1 MPRMFKRFRGLFLFV
16 MLLSVSVRIFT
27 GAPEAQVNFT
37 SLIVDQNPA
46 GHGVVDE
53 QKLLHQSV
61 IKGTLGASSIPEKHR
76 TYATYKKYVT
86 PDKSLSVELTHTK
99 RKAVR
104 ASDVTY
110 VKVSHI
116 HSSIFLPVANSP
128 PAVVSAHLHTHT
140 TTTDSSVVTENIL
153 GEITINHSAGEFRSS
168 KFQEY

>member
-16 MLLSVSVRIFT
+16 MLFSVSIRIFT

-37 SLIVDQNPA
+37 SLIVDHHPA
-46 GHGVVDE
+46 EHGAVDD

-76 TYATYKKYVT
+76 TYSTYKKYVT
-86 PDKSLSVELTHTK
+86 PDKSLSVELAHTK

-110 VKVSHI
+110 VNVSHI
-116 HSSIFLPVANSP
+116 YSSIFSPVANSP
-128 PAVVSAHLHTHT
+128 PEVVSAYLHTHT
-140 TTTDSSVVTENIL
+140 ATTNLLVDRENIL
-153 GEITINHSAGEFRSS
+153 GEIAINNSAGGLSS
-168 KFQEY
+168 FQL

>member
-1 MPRMFKRFRGLFLFV
+1 MFKRFKGLFLFV

-37 SLIVDQNPA
+37 SLIVDHHPA
-46 GHGVVDE
+46 EHGAVDE
-53 QKLLHQSV
+53 VKLLHQSV
-61 IKGTLGASSIPEKHR
+61 MKGTLGASSILDKHR

-86 PDKSLSVELTHTK
+86 PDESLSVELAHTK

-110 VKVSHI
+110 VNVSHI

-128 PAVVSAHLHTHT
+128 PAVVSTHSHTHT
-140 TTTDSSVVTENIL
+140 TTTNLLVDRENFH
-153 GEITINHSAGEFRSS
+153 GEITINNSAGEFRSS
-168 KFQEY
+168 KFQES

>member
-16 MLLSVSVRIFT
+16 MLFSISIRIFT

-37 SLIVDQNPA
+37 SLIVDHNPA
-46 GHGVVDE
+46 GHSAVDE

-61 IKGTLGASSIPEKHR
+61 IKSTSGASSIPEKHR
-76 TYATYKKYVT
+76 TYSTYKKYVT
-86 PDKSLSVELTHTK
+86 PDKSLSVELAHTK

-110 VKVSHI
+110 INVSHI

-140 TTTDSSVVTENIL
+140 TTAGSPVVTENIL
-153 GEITINHSAGEFRSS
+153 GEIAINNSAGGLSG
-168 KFQEY
+168 FQL

>member
-37 SLIVDQNPA
+37 SLIVDHHPA
-46 GHGVVDE
+46 KHGAVDE

-61 IKGTLGASSIPEKHR
+61 IKGTLGATSIPEKHR

-86 PDKSLSVELTHTK
+86 PDKSLSVELAHTK

-110 VKVSHI
+110 VNVSHI

-140 TTTDSSVVTENIL
+140 TTAGSPVVTENIL
-153 GEITINHSAGEFRSS
+153 GEIAINNSAGGLSS
-168 KFQEY
+168 FQL